1 METVELEL
9 ESVGSSG
16 VPCQSFRLKLGEEK
30 RLIGEEKRRRSTV
43 MLRDSLSNV
52 ATVLEFCLVG
62 GCWGAPENNKGNEY
76 GLRVTKT
83 KACLLRHL

>member
-1 METVELEL
+1 MLEDGENATSGFRAKGMETVELEL

-43 MLRDSLSNV
+43 MLRDSLSNMV
-52 ATVLEFCLVG
+52 TVLEFCLG
-62 GCWGAPENNKGNEY
+62 GRWRAPGNNKGNE
-76 GLRVTKT
+76 
-83 KACLLRHL
+83 